1 VPIVIAIVNQ
11 KGGCGK
17 TTTTV
22 NLAGALAR
30 ANYAM
35 TVVDCD
41 AQANSSRALGNL
53 PPASISP
60 NLFELLVTPRTSTAE
75 VVHDSRIPGISL
87 IYSHIRVSR
96 VDNLIRGQLE
106 KFREPMRLLQAKFAA
121 SAPPGE
127 FTLLDCPPSLSLV
140 TFNALTAADYYIIPV
155 ESGSTYSLDGLDDL
169 IETIGD
175 ARMQN
180 QRLRPL
186 GVLITKH
193 DERQTIN
200 RSMRKVMRASS
211 PALKCSRRRSGRRR
225 PSDKP
230 RANGSPCRRGIAAPW
245 CRTIS
250 RTWPAR
256 SVSASTFHSQV
267 GELLQTVDVPCR
279 RRTLNPDLPDGE
291 PFNRDAIGLP
301 PVAERP
307 FAPGKANAHSNCTL
321 GQAKGGVRV
330 LALRRC

>member
-1 VPIVIAIVNQ
+1 VPIAIAIVNQ

-30 ANYAM
+30 ANYTM
-35 TVVDCD
+35 TVVDMD
-41 AQANSSRALGNL
+41 PQANSSRALGNL

-60 NLFELLVTPRTSTAE
+60 NLFELLVSPRTSTAE
-75 VVHDSRIPGISL
+75 VVHDTRIPGISL

-106 KFREPMRLLQAKFAA
+106 KFREPMRLLQAKFAT

-180 QRLRPL
+180 ERLRPL

-200 RSMRKVMRASS
+200 RSMRKVIE
-211 PALKCSRRRSGRRR
+211 GQF
-225 PSDKP
+225 P
-230 RANGSPCRRGIAAPW
+230 RTEVFKTTVRQATAVRQAESERLPL
-245 CRTIS
+245 
-250 RTWPAR
+250 
-256 SVSASTFHSQV
+256 SAW
-267 GELLQTVDVPCR
+267 D
-279 RRTLNPDLPDGE
+279 RRTVVSHDFENLAREVCERLDLPFPAARLERE
-291 PFNRDAIGLP
+291 PP
-301 PVAERP
+301 PLVTVGGP
-307 FAPGKANAHSNCTL
+307 N
-321 GQAKGGVRV
+321 GQ
-330 LALRRC
+330 